1 MAVAQTRIANQP
13 ALELDGQFAGWLRS
27 LQPPGYQVDT
37 VVAPLGPGGAARL
50 AANVGITPMAAE
62 FELNQPGALLDW
74 ALTLPRADASP
85 RAGAGLMFDFN
96 RKLARRIAWSEG
108 LLTELRLPTLDATS
122 KLPFTV
128 GLSWLPGS
136 VAYPKTNGETVPGA
150 TVGRKK
156 GPLLCNFRV
165 QGLPFDSR
173 WITRVALPT
182 VTARLAEETHGVG
195 RLPSRHQTAVDLGEV
210 RLDIAGAGRDA
221 VLAWVGKTIADG
233 LIADSEYLSLT
244 LELLDPALKNVLAS
258 LTLSGC
264 GLLGYAEEAVE
275 GAAERAPGVSLRLGV
290 GHLDL
295 KVSG

>member
-1 MAVAQTRIANQP
+1 MAITRPGIANQT

-50 AANVGITPMAAE
+50 AANVGITSMAAE
-62 FELNQPGALLDW
+62 FDLVQPGALLEW
-74 ALTLPRADASP
+74 ALSLPRADASP
-85 RAGAGLMFDFN
+85 RAGAGLVFDLN
-96 RKLARRIAWSEG
+96 RKLVRRIAWSEG
-108 LLTELRLPTLDATS
+108 LLTELRLPTLDAAS
-122 KLPFTV
+122 KLPFSV

-136 VAYPKTNGETVPGA
+136 VAYPKAGGETVPGA
-150 TVGRKK
+150 TVTRKK
-156 GPLLCNFRV
+156 GPLLSNFRV

-195 RLPSRHQTAVDLGEV
+195 RLPSRHQTAVDLGEL
-210 RLDIAGAGRDA
+210 RLELSAAGRDA
-221 VLAWVGKTIADG
+221 ALAWVGKTIADG
-233 LIADSEYLSLT
+233 VIADSEYLSLT
-244 LELLDPALKNVLAS
+244 IELLDASLKNVLAS

-264 GLLGYAEEAVE
+264 GLLGYAEEALD
-275 GAAERAPGVSLRLGV
+275 GNADRMPGVSLRLGV